1 MTSDSKSRKSH
12 RHLEMVAGVTMISF
26 SAVWVKL
33 VHVGPTTIGFY
44 RMLFGAL
51 ILLLIVLF
59 KRARLWYG
67 WQPFLL
73 GTILGLL
80 FAGDLT
86 VWHRSI
92 LAVGPGLATVLGN
105 FQVFILAAF
114 GILALRERPG
124 WKALAAIPMAM
135 VGLLLIVGPKW
146 QNVDATYKLGIFFG
160 LATACFYASY
170 VLVLKKLLSRSDA
183 PPPLINVTVST
194 FATTVAIGLIAL
206 LQGESFTIPDTQNL
220 LILIVYGLCGQVLG
234 WLLITRS
241 VSAIPASRVGLILL
255 LQPTLAFVWDVLFF
269 KRPTTELEVVGAIIA
284 LAAIY
289 LGTQRPNNKI
299 LEQV

>member
-1 MTSDSKSRKSH
+1 MTPDPKRPKSH
-12 RHLEMVAGVTMISF
+12 RHLEMVTGVMMISF

-33 VHVGPTTIGFY
+33 VQVGPTTIGFY

-51 ILLLIVLF
+51 LLLLIVLF

-67 WQPFLL
+67 WKPLLL
-73 GTILGLL
+73 GIIIGLL
-80 FAGDLT
+80 FAGDLV

-105 FQVFILAAF
+105 FQVFILAAYGF
-114 GILALRERPG
+114 IILRERPG
-124 WKALAAIPMAM
+124 WKALTAIPMAM
-135 VGLLLIVGPKW
+135 VGLFLIVGPRW
-146 QNVDATYKLGIFFG
+146 QSVDATYKLGILLG

-170 VLVLKKLLSRSDA
+170 VLVLKKLVSRSDA
-183 PPPLINVTVST
+183 PPPLLNVTVST
-194 FATTVAIGLIAL
+194 FATAGAIGLIAL
-206 LQGESFTIPDTQNL
+206 LQGESFTIPNTQNL

-269 KRPTTELEVVGAIIA
+269 KRPTTALEGIGAVIA

-289 LGTQRPNNKI
+289 LGTPKTEPQN
-299 LEQV
+299 L

>member
-1 MTSDSKSRKSH
+1 MTPDPKRPKSH
-12 RHLEMVAGVTMISF
+12 RHLEMVTGVTMISF

-33 VHVGPTTIGFY
+33 VQVGPTTIGFY

-51 ILLLIVLF
+51 LLLLIVLF

-67 WQPFLL
+67 WKPLLL
-73 GTILGLL
+73 GIIIGLL
-80 FAGDLT
+80 FAGDLA

-105 FQVFILAAF
+105 FQVFILAAYGF
-114 GILALRERPG
+114 IILRERPG
-124 WKALAAIPMAM
+124 WKALTAIPMAM
-135 VGLLLIVGPKW
+135 VGLFLIVGPRW
-146 QNVDATYKLGIFFG
+146 QNVDTTYKLGILLGF
-160 LATACFYASY
+160 ATACFYASY
-170 VLVLKKLLSRSDA
+170 VLVLKKLVSRSDA
-183 PPPLINVTVST
+183 PPPLLNVTVST
-194 FATTVAIGLIAL
+194 FATAGAIGLIAL
-206 LQGESFTIPDTQNL
+206 LQSESFTIPNTQNL

-269 KRPTTELEVVGAIIA
+269 KRPTTALEGIGAVIA

-289 LGTQRPNNKI
+289 LGTPKTEPQN
-299 LEQV
+299 L